1 MDACAALVSQVP
13 TLVAA
18 ICTLN
23 KRPRSAS
30 GRHSAGSMRK
40 PAKRRVSQSQRQI
53 TMPPTTK
60 RIHARRS
67 VLEAR
72 LDHDGI
78 GTPEDRDE
86 HGHGRALEVH
96 VSRRMAQNA
105 LEDTTPGIITS

>member
-18 ICTLN
+18 DHDASDDEAH
-23 KRPRSAS
+23 PREAE
-30 GRHSAGSMRK
+30 
-40 PAKRRVSQSQRQI
+40 RRG
-53 TMPPTTK
+53 
-60 RIHARRS
+60 
-67 VLEAR
+67 VLEAH

-78 GTPEDRDE
+78 GAPEDRDE

-96 VSRRMAQNA
+96 VFRRMAQNA

>member
-1 MDACAALVSQVP
+1 MDACAALVSHVP

-23 KRPRSAS
+23 KRPRSPS

-40 PAKRRVSQSQRQI
+40 LAKRRVS
-53 TMPPTTK
+53 
-60 RIHARRS
+60 
-67 VLEAR
+67 LEAH

-78 GTPEDRDE
+78 GAPEDRDE
-86 HGHGRALEVH
+86 HGHGRALEAH
-96 VSRRMAQNA
+96 VFRRMAQNA